1 MTARQDEDDTEL
13 LRRAFEDV
21 KPLKGRAIRK
31 KLAKP
36 DPVKTLAK
44 PAPRPRASVAPTP
57 PPQKPAAP
65 VLPELTEGGVVG
77 IDVRTVRRL
86 RRGKMAVDG
95 RLDLHGHTQDEAFT
109 ALARF
114 LETAQGSTQRT
125 VIVITGK
132 SGVLRQQV
140 PRWLNSTPNRA
151 RVLSFTAARPSDG
164 GDGALYVLL
173 RKAKQP

>member
-1 MTARQDEDDTEL
+1 MSPRKDEDDTEL

-31 KLAKP
+31 KIAKI
-36 DPVKTLAK
+36 DPVKPPVK
-44 PAPRPRASVAPTP
+44 PVARPRAAVPAPLP
-57 PPQKPAAP
+57 PKPVVP
-65 VLPELTEGGVVG
+65 VLPELIEGGVVG

-140 PRWLNSTPNRA
+140 PRWLNATPNRA

>member
-1 MTARQDEDDTEL
+1 MTPRKDEDDTEL

-31 KLAKP
+31 KIAKIEP
-36 DPVKTLAK
+36 AK
-44 PAPRPRASVAPTP
+44 PAPKPIARPR
-57 PPQKPAAP
+57 PAAP
-65 VLPELTEGGVVG
+65 PAPPPPKPAPPVLPDLKEGGVVG

-95 RLDLHGHTQDEAFT
+95 RLDLHGHTQDEAFG

-114 LETAQGSTQRT
+114 LETAQGTTQRT

-140 PRWLNSTPNRA
+140 PRWLNASPNRA
-151 RVLSFTAARPSDG
+151 RVLSFTAARPADG

-173 RKAKQP
+173 RKVKQP

>member
-1 MTARQDEDDTEL
+1 MSPCKDEDDTEL

-31 KLAKP
+31 KIAKI
-36 DPVKTLAK
+36 DPVKPPVK
-44 PAPRPRASVAPTP
+44 PVARPRAAVPAPLP
-57 PPQKPAAP
+57 LKPAVP

-114 LETAQGSTQRT
+114 FETAQGPAQRT

-140 PRWLNSTPNRA
+140 PRWLNATPNRA
-151 RVLSFTAARPSDG
+151 RILSFTAARPADG

>member
-1 MTARQDEDDTEL
+1 MIQPTTQAADI
-13 LRRAFEDV
+13 LRAHNGWLHVDAV
-21 KPLKGRAIRK
+21 
-31 KLAKP
+31 
-36 DPVKTLAK
+36 
-44 PAPRPRASVAPTP
+44 
-57 PPQKPAAP
+57 QAA
-65 VLPELTEGGVVG
+65 
-77 IDVRTVRRL
+77 
-86 RRGKMAVDG
+86 GKMVVDG

-114 LETAQGSTQRT
+114 LETAQGPAQRT

-140 PRWLNSTPNRA
+140 PRWLNATPNRA